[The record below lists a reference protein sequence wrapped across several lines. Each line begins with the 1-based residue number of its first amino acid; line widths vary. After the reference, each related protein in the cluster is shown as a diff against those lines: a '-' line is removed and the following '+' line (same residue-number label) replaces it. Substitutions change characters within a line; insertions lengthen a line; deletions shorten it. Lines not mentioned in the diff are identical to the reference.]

1 MTTARKQLISLA
13 DTPYYHCISRCVRRA
28 FLCGEDKNT
37 GQNYDHRRTWV
48 EDKLLDLSQ
57 VFSIDVCAYAVMS
70 NHTHMVLFVDEAT
83 AKAWSLLEVVERWH
97 RLFKGT
103 LITQQYCRGEEIPD
117 HLMTVLL
124 ETVEVY
130 RNRLMDISWF
140 MRLLNQSIAI
150 KANLEDNC
158 TGHFWEGRFK
168 SQALLDDAALAACMA
183 YVDLNP
189 VRANIAKTPETSA
202 HTSVKSRVAKAK
214 KGKQPKMLLPFVGN
228 PRKAM
233 PKGLP
238 FELKDYLELIEMTGR
253 CIRADKAGY
262 IEEHHPAL
270 LTRLN
275 INPENWLTLTKD
287 FRKLFHGAVGHS
299 DVLSDYCEHKGLKRR
314 TNISCCD
321 KLLA

>member
-37 GQNYDHRRTWV
+37 GQSYDHRRGWV
-48 EDKLLDLSQ
+48 EDKMLALSQ
-57 VFSIDVCAYAVMS
+57 VFAIDVCAYAIMS
-70 NHTHMVLFVDEAT
+70 NHTHMVLFVDEAMAT
-83 AKAWSLLEVVERWH
+83 TWTTSEVIERWH
-97 RLFKGT
+97 QLFKGT
-103 LITQQYCRGEEIPD
+103 LLTQQYCRGEEIPD
-117 HLMTVLL
+117 YLMTSLL

-130 RNRLMDISWF
+130 RNRLMNISWF

-150 KANLEDNC
+150 QANQEDNC

-168 SQALLDDAALAACMA
+168 SQALLDEAALAACMA

-189 VRANIAKTPETSA
+189 VRAKIAKTPESSA
-202 HTSVKSRVAKAK
+202 HTSVKERAAKAK
-214 KGKQPKMLLPFVGN
+214 KGKQPSMLLPFVGN
-228 PRKAM
+228 PRKVM

-238 FELKDYLELIEMTGR
+238 FELTDYLELIELTGR
-253 CIRADKAGY
+253 CIREDKVGY
-262 IEEHHPAL
+262 IKENQPAL

-275 INPENWLTLTKD
+275 INPENWLTLSKE
-287 FRKLFHGAVGHS
+287 FRKLFHGAVGHG

-314 TNISCCD
+314 ASVTCCD